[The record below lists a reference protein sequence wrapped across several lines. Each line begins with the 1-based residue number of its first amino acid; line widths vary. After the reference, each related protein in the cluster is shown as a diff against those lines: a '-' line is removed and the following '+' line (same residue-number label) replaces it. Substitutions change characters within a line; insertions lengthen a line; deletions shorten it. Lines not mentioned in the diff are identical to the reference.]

1 MNKKAPIYRTCIV
14 THNKLLKSDLFRVV
28 RNANGIYF
36 DKNQNMPGRGVYIT
50 KSIEVI
56 QKAQKKHSLSRGL
69 RCDVKDEIYME
80 LIQELNE
87 ERK

>member
-1 MNKKAPIYRTCIV
+1 MNKRAPIYRTCIV

-28 RNANGIYF
+28 RNVNGIYF
-36 DKNQNMPGRGVYIT
+36 DKNQNIPGRGVYIT
-50 KSIEVI
+50 KSIDI
-56 QKAQKKHSLSRGL
+56 IKQAQKKHSLSRGL
-69 RCDVKDEIYME
+69 RCEVKDDIYME

>member
-1 MNKKAPIYRTCIV
+1 MNKRTPIYRTCIV

-28 RNANGIYF
+28 RNVNGIYF
-36 DKNQNMPGRGVYIT
+36 DRNQNMPGRGVYIT
-50 KSIEVI
+50 KSIDI
-56 QKAQKKHSLSRGL
+56 IKQAQKKHSLSRGL
-69 RCDVKDEIYME
+69 RCEVKDEIYME

>member
-28 RNANGIYF
+28 RNVNGIYF
-36 DKNQNMPGRGVYIT
+36 DSNQNMPGRGVYIT
-50 KSIEVI
+50 KSIDI
-56 QKAQKKHSLSRGL
+56 IKQAQKKHSLSRGL
-69 RCDVKDEIYME
+69 RCEVKDDIYME

>member
-1 MNKKAPIYRTCIV
+1 MNKRAPIYRTCIV

-28 RNANGIYF
+28 RNVNGIYF
-36 DKNQNMPGRGVYIT
+36 DRNQNMPGRGVYIT
-50 KSIEVI
+50 KSIDI
-56 QKAQKKHSLSRGL
+56 IKQAQKKHSLSRGL
-69 RCDVKDEIYME
+69 RCEVKDEIYME

>member
-28 RNANGIYF
+28 RNVNGIYF
-36 DKNQNMPGRGVYIT
+36 DRNQNIPGRGVYIT
-50 KSIEVI
+50 KSIDI
-56 QKAQKKHSLSRGL
+56 IKQAQKKHSLSRGL
-69 RCDVKDEIYME
+69 RCEVKDEIYME